1 MEEPKAG
8 EFVIGKGARGNPYIA
23 KRCSN
28 SQAGY
33 LLDDVPEARGTRR
46 AYRKPIKGKPIL

>member
-8 EFVIGKGARGNPYIA
+8 EFVICKGKRGNPYIA

-33 LLDDVPEARGTRR
+33 LLDEFYMPEARGTRR
-46 AYRKPIKGKPIL
+46 AYRKPIL